1 MPLWNRLRAI
11 IRDRDVPGSL
21 VMKACL
27 ATFPNTRALETFFK
41 EAGVEPDQEFE
52 ALNSL
57 LTLRNA
63 TLSVNPWL
71 RANLA
76 SFFKLTG
83 AHLLDDRHARIALSS
98 AYREYMTLKDR
109 AVRVFA
115 QFAPGGITPEEVGK
129 VAGVAVHISDEYLYE
144 LGLVRMHEEDTLFAF
159 LEKNRFPIA
168 NAYEDGVPADMFLA
182 LHVLTDGKTMKALAE
197 AGVPA
202 EDAKQYISAGLS
214 GERAV
219 ECWREGIPAEYAA
232 AI

>member
-1 MPLWNRLRAI
+1 MLLKNRLRAI
-11 IRDRDVPGSL
+11 IDGRDVPGHL
-21 VMKACL
+21 MMKAGL
-27 ATFPNTRALETFFK
+27 ATFPNTRALEAFFA
-41 EAGVEPDQEFE
+41 EAGVKPDQEFD
-52 ALNSL
+52 AMNSL
-57 LTLRNA
+57 LTMRTG
-63 TLSVNPWL
+63 TLSVNPWF
-71 RANLA
+71 RASLA

-159 LEKNRFPIA
+159 LDKNRFPIA
-168 NAYEDGVPADMFLA
+168 NAYEDGIPADMFLA
-182 LHVLTDGKTMKALAE
+182 LHALTDAKTMKTLAE
-197 AGVPA
+197 VGMPA

-219 ECWREGIPAEYAA
+219 ECWREGVPAEYAA
-232 AI
+232 AL

>member
-1 MPLWNRLRAI
+1 MLLKNRLRAI
-11 IRDRDVPGSL
+11 IDGRDVPGNL
-21 VMKACL
+21 MMKAGL
-27 ATFPNTRALETFFK
+27 ATFPNTRALEAFFA
-41 EAGVEPDQEFE
+41 EAGVKPDQEFD
-52 ALNSL
+52 AMNSL
-57 LTLRNA
+57 LTMRTG
-63 TLSVNPWL
+63 TLSVNPWF

-129 VAGVAVHISDEYLYE
+129 VARVAVHISDEYLYE

-182 LHVLTDGKTMKALAE
+182 LHALTDAQTMKTLAE
-197 AGVPA
+197 VGMPA
-202 EDAKQYISAGLS
+202 EDAKQYISVGLS

-219 ECWREGIPAEYAA
+219 ECWHEGIPAEYAA
-232 AI
+232 AL

>member
-1 MPLWNRLRAI
+1 MLLKNRLRAI
-11 IRDRDVPGSL
+11 IDGRDVPGDL
-21 VMKACL
+21 MMKAGL
-27 ATFPNTRALETFFK
+27 ATFPNTWALEAFFA
-41 EAGVEPDQEFE
+41 EAGVKPDQEFD
-52 ALNSL
+52 AMNSL
-57 LTLRNA
+57 LTMRTG
-63 TLSVNPWL
+63 TLSVNPWF

-115 QFAPGGITPEEVGK
+115 QFTPGGITPEAVGK

-144 LGLVRMHEEDTLFAF
+144 LGLARMHEEDTLFTF
-159 LEKNRFPIA
+159 LEENRLPIA

-182 LHVLTDGKTMKALAE
+182 LHALTDGKTMKALAE

-214 GERAV
+214 GERAI
-219 ECWREGIPAEYAA
+219 EYWREGVPAEYAA
-232 AI
+232 AL